1 MTESSNVLLAS
12 LFLFSEFLLCFK
24 SKLTNLKYRVGRTAR
39 LGEKGDSLLFL
50 QPTEIDYLKDLERH
64 GVMLTEYPLLK
75 LLSSFPMYN
84 MKQPASKFVSIEMHP
99 LLIAL
104 QRALESFVSAQVCCH
119 LGISYMFENKY
130 HINSQQKSD

>member
-1 MTESSNVLLAS
+1 M
-12 LFLFSEFLLCFK
+12 
-24 SKLTNLKYRVGRTAR
+24 
-39 LGEKGDSLLFL
+39 GEKGDSLLFL
-50 QPTEIDYLKDLERH
+50 QPSEIEYLKDLERH

-104 QRALESFVSAQVCCH
+104 QRALESFVSAQVCCY
-119 LGISYMFENKY
+119 LSTSYTHENKY
-130 HINSQQKSD
+130 DINLK